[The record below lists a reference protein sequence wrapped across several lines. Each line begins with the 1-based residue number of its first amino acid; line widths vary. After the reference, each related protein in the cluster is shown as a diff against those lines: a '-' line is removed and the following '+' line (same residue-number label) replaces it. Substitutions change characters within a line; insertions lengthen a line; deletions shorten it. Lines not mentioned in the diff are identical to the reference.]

1 MEPNKLKGT
10 FSLDKISLKIVSLQM
25 SYWDIVRWTFKTFY
39 DLSLNLTSFL
49 ISSEAYSSS
58 LEGGQCQHQ
67 PALISPCGSPKA
79 AGVTLDVRGRQSVQ
93 LFYHANTGKF
103 IFTIGMRCVT
113 SPCTIIPRTTQS
125 TTGNPVKRRIQPM
138 GNQECQW

>member
-58 LEGGQCQHQ
+58 LEGG
-67 PALISPCGSPKA
+67 
-79 AGVTLDVRGRQSVQ
+79 
-93 LFYHANTGKF
+93 
-103 IFTIGMRCVT
+103 
-113 SPCTIIPRTTQS
+113 
-125 TTGNPVKRRIQPM
+125 
-138 GNQECQW
+138 